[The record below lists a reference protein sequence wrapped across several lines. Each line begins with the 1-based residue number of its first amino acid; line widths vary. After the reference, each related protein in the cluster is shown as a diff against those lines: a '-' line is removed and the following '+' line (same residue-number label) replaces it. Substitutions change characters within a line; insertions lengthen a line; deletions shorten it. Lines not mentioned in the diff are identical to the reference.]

1 MSCTPGSVFQ
11 LGVSIAV
18 VSRKCAAMLDDLLAG
33 QDARILDNP
42 LYRLN
47 VVVVKSHGRLAHDHK
62 ASSAW
67 GRPR

>member
-1 MSCTPGSVFQ
+1 
-11 LGVSIAV
+11 
-18 VSRKCAAMLDDLLAG
+18 MLDDLLAG

-62 ASSAW
+62 ASP
-67 GRPR
+67 RPGAVLGDPRQP